1 MVTRGVTANSS
12 GRRGRHDRAGTSLR
26 SRGHLPGNEQVDLSP
41 VVFIPGEAF
50 VNLSSGQL
58 RKAVYPQG
66 VNSLAILK
74 QADDVVHGNP
84 GVFYYRIP
92 APYARRTDNVTV
104 GFRNRVHTG
113 MVRVPS

>member
-41 VVFIPGEAF
+41 VVFIVGEAF

-58 RKAVYPQG
+58 RKAVCPQR
-66 VNSLAILK
+66 VDSLAILK
-74 QADDVVHGNP
+74 QSDDVVHGNP
-84 GVFYYRIP
+84 STLDDGVSTP
-92 APYARRTDNVTV
+92 HACRTDNVTV
-104 GFRNRVHTG
+104 GFRNRVHTR
-113 MVRVPS
+113 M